1 MTFKIN
7 FSISA
12 RKAVGILKETALNL
26 QINLGNITDLTIL
39 SFPIHKHRISFHL
52 FEPSL
57 ISFNN
62 VL

>member
-1 MTFKIN
+1 MTFQIN

-12 RKAVGILKETALNL
+12 RKAVEFKRETALNL

-52 FEPSL
+52 FAS
-57 ISFNN
+57 S
-62 VL
+62 